1 MCVIKTLKCS
11 YQKFMSILLVS
22 LYPIA
27 TIVSRLLC
35 TRAWERGYLLLY
47 PSWLCCWEQKHESV
61 LCLAFVMVFIS
72 GPCVELCWSHRRI
85 FLTLKCKTLWLELAF
100 ACVTLLSTNFSDPCK
115 CCWSR
120 KPDPL
125 PQRREGSGGLRMQA
139 MSRRNAISWM
149 TYPDFEI
156 TCCEVRTLSEPY
168 ISTTLR

>member
-1 MCVIKTLKCS
+1 MFVPEVHEHPASFLIPYSYHCFETLVHESLGTRLPAIIPKLIVLLRTEI
-11 YQKFMSILLVS
+11 IL
-22 LYPIA
+22 
-27 TIVSRLLC
+27 
-35 TRAWERGYLLLY
+35 
-47 PSWLCCWEQKHESV
+47 HESV

-85 FLTLKCKTLWLELAF
+85 LLTLKCKTLWLELAF